1 MDGHVTRLAACLQA
15 LFTVTAE
22 RLGRATHFIRRQR
35 RLTASDFVRVLVFEW
50 VGRPGATLESLAWH
64 LPLSPQALQQRL
76 GPAARAFL
84 REMLAE
90 ALRHLHRARP
100 RPLGLLDRFTAVI
113 VEDTTTI
120 PLPAELAAEFPGCGG
135 GGGGGEGAA
144 ALKVLVRWDVR
155 SGEVQHLSVH
165 SGRTSDQQLA
175 AEAAA
180 VPEGGLHL
188 ADQGFFNT
196 DRWRQFRPGQF
207 WISRVPARTQVDTG
221 GWWQILADWLTDLDG
236 PVADLSVRLVERTQ
250 LPCRIVARRCPQ
262 EVAARRKQKLRE
274 YTRDKKGRDPSAAQ
288 LAACEW
294 LVFATNVPAEML
306 DPVELW
312 VVYRCRWQIEL
323 LFKRAK
329 QISGWGASSGR
340 RGDRILVELYAKLL
354 GLLVQ
359 HWATL
364 VRGGPVD
371 GVSPTKLFRVVQEF
385 AHRLADDLTRSRDDL
400 ADALHRLLCHLQ
412 RVRPQPTRTKKPST
426 RQLLLNPRLAA

>member
-1 MDGHVTRLAACLQA
+1 MRLAGCLQA

-22 RLGRATHFIRRQR
+22 RLGRATKFIRRQR

-50 VGRPGATLESLAWH
+50 IGRPGATLESLAWH

-76 GPAARAFL
+76 GPAAQRFL

-120 PLPAELAAEFPGCGG
+120 RLPAELAAEFPGCGG

-144 ALKVLVRWDVR
+144 ALKVLVRWDVK
-155 SGEVQHLSVH
+155 SGEVWQLSVLA
-165 SGRTSDQQLA
+165 GRTSDQQLA
-175 AEAAA
+175 ADAAA
-180 VPEGGLHL
+180 VPEGALHL

-196 DRWRQFRPGQF
+196 DRWRRFRAGQF
-207 WISRVPARTQVDTG
+207 WISRVPARTQVDAG
-221 GWWQILADWLTDLDG
+221 RWQALADWLTGLDG
-236 PVADLSVRLVERTQ
+236 SVADRPVRMVGRAPF
-250 LPCRIVARRCPQ
+250 PCRIVARRCPQ
-262 EVAARRKQKLRE
+262 EVAARRKQKLRD
-274 YTRDKKGRDPSAAQ
+274 YTRDKKGREPSAAQ

-306 DPVELW
+306 DPVEVW

-329 QISGWGASSGR
+329 QISGWGSSSGR

-364 VRGGPVD
+364 LRGGPVD
-371 GVSPTKLFRVVQEF
+371 GFSPTKLFRVVQEF
-385 AHRLADDLTRSRDDL
+385 AHRLADGLTRGRDDL
-400 ADALHRLLCHLQ
+400 ADALHRLLCHFQ

-426 RQLLLNPRLAA
+426 RQLLLKPSLAA